1 MPQVLSFRSK
11 ILRNLNADGRYQIIV
26 CIRQKGQKS
35 QENVPEL
42 ICDLEDEFEPIE
54 DENDE
59 KMIDLDQDISDTMP
73 IFSLK
78 SYLNPSIPLRKQQI
92 RLIKMV
98 LSKKRPF

>member
-1 MPQVLSFRSK
+1 MPQVLSLRSK
-11 ILRNLNADGRYQIIV
+11 SLHNLNTDGRYQIIV

-73 IFSLK
+73 IFSVK
-78 SYLNPSIPLRKQQI
+78 SYLKSIYPFEEVQI

-98 LSKKRPF
+98 LSEKRRF

>member
-1 MPQVLSFRSK
+1 M
-11 ILRNLNADGRYQIIV
+11 RNLNTDGRYQIIV

-59 KMIDLDQDISDTMP
+59 KIIDLDQDISDTTYAYFQSQ
-73 IFSLK
+73 IILE
-78 SYLNPSIPLRKQQI
+78 SIYPFEEVADQI
-92 RLIKMV
+92 D
-98 LSKKRPF
+98 

>member
-1 MPQVLSFRSK
+1 M
-11 ILRNLNADGRYQIIV
+11 RNLNTDGRYQIIV

-59 KMIDLDQDISDTMP
+59 KMIDLDQDISNTMP
-73 IFSLK
+73 IFSVK
-78 SYLNPSIPLRKQQI
+78 SYLKSIYPFEEVTDQI
-92 RLIKMV
+92 D
-98 LSKKRPF
+98 

>member
-1 MPQVLSFRSK
+1 M
-11 ILRNLNADGRYQIIV
+11 RNLNTDTFEGRYQIIV
-26 CIRQKGQKS
+26 CIRQKS

-78 SYLNPSIPLRKQQI
+78 SYLNPSIPLRK
-92 RLIKMV
+92 
-98 LSKKRPF
+98 

>member
-1 MPQVLSFRSK
+1 M
-11 ILRNLNADGRYQIIV
+11 RNLNTDGRYQIIV
-26 CIRQKGQKS
+26 CIRQKGQKY

-78 SYLNPSIPLRKQQI
+78 SYLNPFIPLRK
-92 RLIKMV
+92 
-98 LSKKRPF
+98 